1 MRQFIASMVLL
12 GLLSAA
18 TPAYA
23 SGELIGGDLT
33 FKGTVAAH
41 GCSIVPSSKNIAVD
55 FGQISTRTLYAESKS
70 QPKAFVIELK
80 DCSTDVFNSVTVTF
94 SGTENANM
102 SDRLAITPVAPNSAS
117 GIGIGFEESNGT
129 AISLNT
135 PTTAGAISDATMQ
148 LNFKAFVEGEPDA
161 LSNKTLQTGAFQA
174 TAYYT
179 LNYQ

>member
-1 MRQFIASMVLL
+1 MRQFIASMVLI
-12 GLLSAA
+12 GSLSAA
-18 TPAYA
+18 TPAQA
-23 SGELIGGDLT
+23 IGELIGGDLN
-33 FKGTVAAH
+33 FKGTVVAH

-55 FGQISTRTLYAESKS
+55 FGEISTRTLYAERKS

-102 SDRLAITPVAPNSAS
+102 SDRLAIAPNSAS
-117 GIGIGFEESNGT
+117 GIGIGFEENDGT

-135 PTTAGAISDATMQ
+135 PTTAVAISSASMQ

-174 TAYYT
+174 TANYT
-179 LNYQ
+179 INYQ

>member
-1 MRQFIASMVLL
+1 MRQLIALMVLICT
-12 GLLSAA
+12 LSAT
-18 TPAYA
+18 TPAQA
-23 SGELIGGDLT
+23 IGELIGGDLN
-33 FKGTVAAH
+33 FKGTVMAH
-41 GCSIVPSSKNIAVD
+41 GCSIVPSSKNITVD
-55 FGQISTRTLYAESKS
+55 FSQISTHTLYMEGKS

-80 DCSTDVFNSVTVTF
+80 DCSTAVFDSVTVTF

-102 SDRLAITPVAPNSAS
+102 SDRLAITPLAPHSAS

-129 AISLNT
+129 AILLNT
-135 PTTAGAISDATMQ
+135 PTTAVAISDATMQ

-174 TAYYT
+174 TANYT

>member
-55 FGQISTRTLYAESKS
+55 FGQISTRT
-70 QPKAFVIELK
+70 
-80 DCSTDVFNSVTVTF
+80 
-94 SGTENANM
+94 
-102 SDRLAITPVAPNSAS
+102 RLC
-117 GIGIGFEESNGT
+117 
-129 AISLNT
+129 
-135 PTTAGAISDATMQ
+135 
-148 LNFKAFVEGEPDA
+148 
-161 LSNKTLQTGAFQA
+161 
-174 TAYYT
+174 
-179 LNYQ
+179 